1 MTRCCVRIGAAG
13 LDVSTLEMMSSVIP
27 SALGRDQPRCYL
39 SGPSFAKELLDKTPT
54 GVVMASASIELTA
67 KASNLFS
74 CNRCGNPTC
83 HTDLVQRLTHL
94 GPSVGRRSLA
104 RRPAFLAPIAGRPV
118 GG

>member
-1 MTRCCVRIGAAG
+1 M
-13 LDVSTLEMMSSVIP
+13 STLEMMSSVIP

-118 GG
+118 GGLTVGGC